1 MMTMRFWIGAIAM
14 RSNKDLTN
22 LEFEISLSIKRAL
35 NALGRNDFEDARNHL
50 YSALSNLHR

>member
-1 MMTMRFWIGAIAM
+1 MRA
-14 RSNKDLTN
+14 NKDLTD
-22 LEFEISLSIKRAL
+22 LEFVLSLDIKRAL

>member
-1 MMTMRFWIGAIAM
+1 M
-14 RSNKDLTN
+14 RSNADLTN

-35 NALGRNDFEDARNHL
+35 NALAYNDFEDARNHL